1 MLGADLDPYQ
11 PDHLEDPY
19 PFYGKLR
26 ELGPATF
33 LSRRNIWLVSRYE
46 SASYVLRDYRDF
58 TSSLGV
64 GFTRVPDHGYRY
76 PLVDNDPPEHTR
88 ARRAVQGE
96 FGRAAMTR
104 LRPAVRD
111 AATEL
116 VEAAI
121 ADGDIDAVTTLAQPL
136 PELTIRVLT
145 GIEPP
150 DADMMSAWGDAVGQL
165 GSADLDPRHAEL
177 ATDSL
182 EWLTA
187 EGVPALPEH
196 CLGRLIMDSGGADG
210 RLAEDDLERLMMLDS
225 IWLAGVDSSGSLLAN
240 AVNAFAEFPEQWD
253 AVRARPDLIPNAV
266 EEVLRW
272 DSPFRSFY
280 RRTLAPASINGV
292 DIPADADVCVIMA
305 AANRDPD
312 RFTDPDRFD
321 VTRPDAKFHLAFGAS
336 IHLCLGAPVARL
348 ETIEFLTALAGRVR
362 RFERI
367 GQAVRSANQAVRK
380 FSTLPVRLVP
390 A

>member
-1 MLGADLDPYQ
+1 MLVTDLDPYH
-11 PDHLEDPY
+11 PDHLKNPY

-26 ELGPATF
+26 ELGPVTF
-33 LSRRNIWLVSRYE
+33 LGERGIWLVARYE
-46 SASYVLRDYRDF
+46 NASYVLRNYRDF

-88 ARRAVQGE
+88 ARRAVQGH
-96 FGRAAMTR
+96 FSRAAMTR
-104 LRPAVRD
+104 LRPAIRD

-116 VEAAI
+116 VEAAM
-121 ADGDIDAVTTLAQPL
+121 AVGDIEAVTTLAQPL
-136 PELTIRVLT
+136 PDLTIRLLT

-150 DADMMSAWGDAVGQL
+150 DPDTMAAWGDAVGQL
-165 GSADLDPRHAEL
+165 ASADLDPLHAKL

-182 EWLTA
+182 EWLAA

-196 CLGRLIMDSGGADG
+196 CMGRAIMDLGGENG
-210 RLAEDDLERLMMLDS
+210 RLAEDGLERLMMLDS
-225 IWLAGVDSSGSLLAN
+225 IWLAGIDSSGSLLAN
-240 AVNAFAEFPEQWD
+240 AINAFAEFPDQWD
-253 AVRARPDLIPNAV
+253 AVRARPELIPNAV

-280 RRTLAPASINGV
+280 RRTLAPTSIGGAS
-292 DIPADADVCVIMA
+292 IPADSDVCVIMA

-312 RFTDPDRFD
+312 RFSDPDKFD
-321 VTRPDAKFHLAFGAS
+321 ITRPDAKAHLAFGAS

-362 RFERI
+362 RFERT
-367 GQAVRSANQAVRK
+367 GEAVRSPNQAVRK
-380 FSTLPVRLVP
+380 FCSLPIRLVP